1 MTNETE
7 LPSVDRSS
15 IVCWRLAHGPQHA
28 VEGGL
33 ADSVG
38 LAGRRRASPTAQ
50 NQALTVTSGAIDEA
64 RAAVDRA
71 TGALSETL
79 RSDDPPTR

>member
-1 MTNETE
+1 MWTD
-7 LPSVDRSS
+7 LQSY
-15 IVCWRLAHGPQHA
+15 
-28 VEGGL
+28 
-33 ADSVG
+33 
-38 LAGRRRASPTAQ
+38 AGDLHMARNMLWKAASPTRWDWQAVGVPLTPAQ